1 MFVTAAH
8 CVKGLEYF
16 NILYPDNSP
25 VELESVWYAKGED
38 LNDYDLAIIKSRNVP
53 MNIKAFKLKDP
64 FILNDVLTMGYPPI
78 PGLNPV
84 LISET
89 ATVASYVQGRQK
101 ASIGQIVAE
110 VGSYMSKLDFFV
122 ITARVKGGNS
132 GCPVINNEGYV
143 VGTVFQIPFDS
154 QGGSDG
160 GRYDIM
166 GYGICLPSKYVNDL
180 IKNPDIYQ
188 LVLKEEYYAELV

>member
-1 MFVTAAH
+1 
-8 CVKGLEYF
+8 
-16 NILYPDNSP
+16 
-25 VELESVWYAKGED
+25 
-38 LNDYDLAIIKSRNVP
+38 
-53 MNIKAFKLKDP
+53 
-64 FILNDVLTMGYPPI
+64 MGYPPI

-188 LVLKEEYYAELV
+188 LVLNEEYYAELA